1 MFRSAGRGMTLGV
14 YTDAEALRRAV
25 SREPRKEIAL
35 DTVQPRPTQEL
46 KPRQALGMRIQGN

>member
-1 MFRSAGRGMTLGV
+1 MTLGV